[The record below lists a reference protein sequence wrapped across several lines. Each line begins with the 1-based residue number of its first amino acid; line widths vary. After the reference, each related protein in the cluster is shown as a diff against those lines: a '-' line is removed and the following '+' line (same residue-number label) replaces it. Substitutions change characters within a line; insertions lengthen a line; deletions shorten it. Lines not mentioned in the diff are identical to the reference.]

1 MTEPD
6 LVHAENAV
14 ADLEEQIDQRG
25 WRRNRRSQQVREA
38 CWVPG
43 LVAEFIR
50 RLLTRSGDVH
60 ETLRHA
66 VRRDPAYRKAFGS
79 LAEISDEFGATLK
92 AFDGTGSAEGELADR
107 LSRLAEDL
115 LDALDVA
122 LDAFEAAVDA
132 KAGTNPNYA
141 RRRQEA
147 LYMANG
153 FRKRVRLRREIR
165 KYDRRTSELPTEQV
179 TTSPAVRRDWYAAIE
194 KSERRAAEALRW
206 WAIGLFI
213 SSSLGVAA
221 IGFTVRE
228 SDMRQALLAAA
239 FLPILLLASHLARE
253 SAQHRTA
260 VRWARSRAMGDGDTF
275 GVVVHDATDGPTG
288 DGEGPAEER

>member
-50 RLLTRSGDVH
+50 RLLTRSGDVD

-66 VRRDPAYRKAFGS
+66 VRRDTAYRKAFGS

-92 AFDGTGSAEGELADR
+92 AFDGTGLADGELADR

-115 LDALDVA
+115 LNALDVA

-132 KAGTNPNYA
+132 KAGTNPSYA

-153 FRKRVRLRREIR
+153 FRNRVRLRREIR
-165 KYDRRTSELPTEQV
+165 KYDRRTSEVPTERD
-179 TTSPAVRRDWYAAIE
+179 TISATVRRDRYAAIE

-206 WAIGLFI
+206 WAIGLFV
-213 SSSLGVAA
+213 SSFLGAA
-221 IGFTVRE
+221 ALGFAARE
-228 SDMRQALLAAA
+228 PEMRQALLAAA
-239 FLPILLLASHLARE
+239 LLPILLLASYLARE
-253 SAQHRTA
+253 SAQHRA
-260 VRWARSRAMGDGDTF
+260 SVRWARSHAMGDGDAL
-275 GVVVHDATDGPTG
+275 GAAVHDPPDGRTG
-288 DGEGPAEER
+288 TGEGPSEGR